1 MKLCS
6 RSLTLPPAIVTRVAP
21 MLIDD
26 LADVK
31 ITTRKRAPASRPHQL
46 VKLDV
51 EGRTHGNVWV
61 FLAAPSWIGQ

>member
-1 MKLCS
+1 
-6 RSLTLPPAIVTRVAP
+6 